1 MIEPLDSTAEARVA
15 EVVWVSLLSES
26 LKFIVPVSWCSA
38 PEPVVLVFS
47 EKLPVAEDEVKTG
60 A

>member
-1 MIEPLDSTAEARVA
+1 
-15 EVVWVSLLSES
+15 